1 MKHLLIF
8 IIIIFSSIQLCF
20 GQKSIDKLL
29 KQYNDNSIPYI
40 TVQELA
46 MPKTDAILLDS
57 RELKE
62 YETSHIKNAI
72 HVGYDHFKI
81 ESVKKKIPNKDSK
94 IVVYCSVGIRS
105 EAIADSL
112 KKAGYNNVENLYG
125 GIFEWKS
132 NDFPVYNSAEKETD
146 SIHTFNKVWS
156 KWLKKGIKVYE

>member
-1 MKHLLIF
+1 MKKIIILLISLQS
-8 IIIIFSSIQLCF
+8 FSLF
-20 GQKSIDKLL
+20 AQKSIDKLL

-46 MPKTDAILLDS
+46 MPNTKAIILDS

-62 YETSHIKNAI
+62 YHTSHLKNAI

-81 ESVKKKIPNKDSK
+81 DSVQKKIPNKDTK

-105 EAIADSL
+105 KSIADSL
-112 KKAGYNNVENLYG
+112 KKAGYRHVENLYG

-146 SIHTFNKVWS
+146 SIHTFSKEWS